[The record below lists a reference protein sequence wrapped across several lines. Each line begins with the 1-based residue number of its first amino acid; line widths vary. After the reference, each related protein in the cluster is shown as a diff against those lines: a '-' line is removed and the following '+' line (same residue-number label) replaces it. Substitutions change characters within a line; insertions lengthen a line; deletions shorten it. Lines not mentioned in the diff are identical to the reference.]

1 MANTNIFQ
9 NILIWALPASGKSE
23 IMAFLRG
30 LTPGKRDG
38 LHIGNLVEIDD
49 YPRVASFFEID
60 DEREANGKPRLF
72 TRTQTYDE
80 GGILDPGTWDDL
92 DQHLN
97 FQYKKALAKNPN
109 LHEIST
115 VLLECARGGPQNA
128 EFPLPHGY
136 QQTLRNLRPEILE
149 HAAILYVKVT
159 PEESRKKNDARY
171 DPKDPHGILAHR
183 VPTSVMLNDYGCDD
197 VEWMINQSSSN
208 HFGYVQT
215 PSKLLVPIVV
225 FDNQDDK
232 TSFVREKGL
241 SEQAR
246 KEKSE
251 LLYDALENA
260 LHSLFQK
267 YRFVSD
273 TSHQY

>member
-1 MANTNIFQ
+1 MAKHFD

-30 LTPGKRDG
+30 LSPVNRN

-49 YPRVASFFEID
+49 YPRVASYFEID
-60 DEREANGKPRLF
+60 DERETNGKPRLF
-72 TRTQTYDE
+72 TKTQTYNE
-80 GGILDPGTWDDL
+80 GGFLDAGSWDDL
-92 DQHLN
+92 NQHLN
-97 FQYKKALAKNPN
+97 FQYKKALAKNPT
-109 LHEIST
+109 LHETST
-115 VLLECARGGPQNA
+115 VLIECARGGPKDS

-136 QQTLRNLRPEILE
+136 QQTLRNLNPTILE

-171 DPKDPHGILAHR
+171 DPTDPHGILAHR
-183 VPTSVMLNDYGCDD
+183 VPTNVMLNDYGCDD
-197 VEWMINQSSSN
+197 VEWMINQSLSD

-215 PSKLLVPIVV
+215 PSGLLVPIAV

-246 KEKSE
+246 KEKSAQ
-251 LLYDALENA
+251 LYTALEQV
-260 LHSLFQK
+260 LSSLFK
-267 YRFVSD
+267 RYTFIPD
-273 TSHQY
+273 TSYKY